1 MSMLNWHPHLAD
13 SIKHIVDGGFTR
25 NTGPSSSGYKLEVIG
40 VTRLSYGQPEWRS
53 MQRAKTLKHDS

>member
-13 SIKHIVDGGFTR
+13 SIKHNVDGGFTG

-40 VTRLSYGQPEWRS
+40 VTRLSYGQPE
-53 MQRAKTLKHDS
+53 